1 MEFALHKDIEV
12 IKKTLLAATLLAAT
26 GAAHAGFV
34 EYDWETAGDGQV
46 TLDTTSGNLWL
57 DLDVTANMSI
67 NEVKELVANDAR
79 YAGWRLPTL
88 TELYQL
94 ASNMFVTIDPETQY
108 RGTTRHTSGNA
119 AHYLMG
125 QAGGGAYTYGI
136 YEKNGGTYLFGSG
149 PNGLYLNY
157 AWDSSG
163 LDWSR
168 VHEGV
173 YLVSTDYNISVDST
187 QINNDM
193 NVSDVSAPLGFAATG
208 LLLGFAGM
216 RRRNA

>member
-1 MEFALHKDIEV
+1 
-12 IKKTLLAATLLAAT
+12 
-26 GAAHAGFV
+26 
-34 EYDWETAGDGQV
+34 
-46 TLDTTSGNLWL
+46 
-57 DLDVTANMSI
+57 MSI

-125 QAGGGAYTYGI
+125 QADGGAYTYGI

-163 LDWSR
+163 LDWNRSL
-168 VHEGV
+168 EGV